1 VLQEVK
7 RIALFR
13 GGTFPA
19 RSSFAALLHFHG
31 VYLRFYGRKQKKKKK
46 KKKELGA
53 DGSNRPLSI
62 RSKLIFSSRFIA
74 SRSTSRFTESLVPGN

>member
-1 VLQEVK
+1 M
-7 RIALFR
+7 ALFR

-46 KKKELGA
+46 KKKERKKEKHSA
-53 DGSNRPLSI
+53 PTAAI
-62 RSKLIFSSRFIA
+62 
-74 SRSTSRFTESLVPGN
+74 VPCPSARN